1 VSTRDP
7 AGIHPGHPRRRRA
20 ARLRPHAPSAASVAA
35 YRVYR
40 LIAVALFM
48 AFLLAAAAGAQP
60 AVGPD
65 AAAEHEVLE
74 RTNAIRTAR
83 GLPALAPDG
92 QLTELARAHSCE
104 MARENYL
111 GHRSPVNGGLGQ
123 RIREA
128 ETPVAR
134 AGENLAWVSGD
145 EHPVQVAVEGWLQS
159 RPHRENLLDRRFT
172 ETGIGVCRTGQSY
185 YFTQMFAR
193 PRQVPA
199 G

>member
-1 VSTRDP
+1 VTTRAP
-7 AGIHPGHPRRRRA
+7 AGIRPRPARRRRA
-20 ARLRPHAPSAASVAA
+20 PRLRPHAPSAASVAA

-40 LIAVALFM
+40 LVAVALFM
-48 AFLLAAAAGAQP
+48 ALLLAAAAGAQP
-60 AVGPD
+60 DIGPD
-65 AAAEHEVLE
+65 AAAEREVLE
-74 RTNAIRTAR
+74 RTNALRAAR

-92 QLTELARAHSCE
+92 ELTELARAHSCE

-128 ETPVAR
+128 GTPVAR
-134 AGENLAWVSGD
+134 AGENLAFVSGSD
-145 EHPVQVAVEGWLQS
+145 RPVEVAVEGWLES
-159 RPHRENLLDRRFT
+159 RPHRENLLDARFT
-172 ETGIGVCRTGQSY
+172 ETGIGVCRAGQSY

-193 PRQVPA
+193 PRHARA